1 MCTVTIIRPARDPSD
16 VREGRGRVLARI
28 ACSRDESPLR
38 AKAAPPSIRQFDDC
52 TVVFPI
58 DDASGGT
65 WVAANDAGLAFLLLN
80 WNDGRRTLPRAA
92 RSRGEI
98 IPRLL
103 DCVTLAEAR
112 HRIAELDAAA
122 IAPCRVVMTDGRR
135 ACSARIAARTHASP
149 IRRLHRPAFWT
160 SSGLGDAVVRAP
172 RAALFRSLCIGRE
185 VPPAQQDLFHRH
197 RWPER
202 PDLSVCMKR
211 PGAETVS
218 YTTIELRTD
227 GVEMRYFDLLS
238 DRIATPVVR
247 TLPLRRRVKR

>member
-1 MCTVTIIRPARDPSD
+1 MCTVTIIRPARDPADAS
-16 VREGRGRVLARI
+16 EGGGRVLARI
-28 ACSRDESPLR
+28 ACNRDESPLR
-38 AKAAPPSIRQFDDC
+38 AKAAPPLVRHFDDC
-52 TVVFPI
+52 AAILPI
-58 DDASGGT
+58 DTASGGT
-65 WVAANDAGLAFLLLN
+65 WIAANDAGLAFLLLN
-80 WNDGRRTLPRAA
+80 RNDGRRALPRRAH
-92 RSRGEI
+92 SRGGI

-103 DCVTLAEAR
+103 GCTSLDEAR
-112 HRIAELDAAA
+112 RRIAALDAAA
-122 IAPCRVVMTDGRR
+122 FVPCRVVMTDGRR
-135 ACSARIAARTHASP
+135 ACSARIDGRTHAGP

-185 VPPAQQDLFHRH
+185 VLPAQQDLFHRH

-227 GVEMRYFDLLS
+227 GVVMRYFDLLS
-238 DRIATPVVR
+238 GLSAKPVTR
-247 TLPLRRRVKR
+247 TLPLRRRVMR